1 MARKANVWWWKPKG
15 YWVSELG
22 GRRVYLAK
30 GWKNKKLAEQKF
42 RKLVAERQL
51 LDETDGAIT
60 IAALCEMFL
69 ADAAENLA
77 TSTYQSYQYSCQKLV
92 DQFGD
97 RLAHTLEPM
106 DIKRFTRH
114 IKQAGLNPT
123 SQAIVLRSIQRC
135 FNWGVEEAMIPPHK
149 LGRIRKPTP
158 LQRDRFLEDKEFQS
172 MLRATNPRDQRR
184 TGAPF
189 RRLLL
194 AMDWTLCRPGELTRL
209 QWKHVHWDQNVAIL
223 PEHKTRSATKKPKVI
238 VLIPKMK
245 RLLSWLKSHG
255 SSEYC
260 FLNSRGKSWTVNAI
274 DQRMAHVRDRAGFG
288 SDVLPYTL
296 RHRAATNAIIKT
308 GDLKTT
314 SLLLGHTST
323 QTTERYTHLAQQ
335 HLVDFAVRAVG

>member
-189 RRLLL
+189 RPL
-194 AMDWTLCRPGELTRL
+194 AACHGLDSLSPG
-209 QWKHVHWDQNVAIL
+209 
-223 PEHKTRSATKKPKVI
+223 
-238 VLIPKMK
+238 
-245 RLLSWLKSHG
+245 
-255 SSEYC
+255 
-260 FLNSRGKSWTVNAI
+260 
-274 DQRMAHVRDRAGFG
+274 
-288 SDVLPYTL
+288 
-296 RHRAATNAIIKT
+296 
-308 GDLKTT
+308 
-314 SLLLGHTST
+314 
-323 QTTERYTHLAQQ
+323 
-335 HLVDFAVRAVG
+335 